1 MVYTLTLNPSLDYV
15 MTVKNLSHG
24 NVNRSTAEEL
34 YYGGKGINVSAVLKR
49 LCVESTALGFAGGM
63 TGEMLCE
70 IMRSDGI
77 CNDFISLS
85 GGNTRINVKLKSD
98 NETEIN
104 AVGPQISDRELNQLF
119 EKLEQIK
126 SGDTL
131 VLAGSVPQSL
141 PDDIYAQI
149 LSRLCGKD
157 ICFAVDTTGNQ
168 LISSLKYKPFLIKP
182 NKLELGEIFSKE
194 LTNTNEIIKYG
205 KELQSMGAQNVLISC
220 GGDGSVL
227 IAQNDEVY
235 TAKAIKGNVISTV
248 GCGDSMVAGFI
259 AGKIRGY
266 SLLKSFR
273 LSVTCAS
280 ATAFSEHLACAD
292 KINEMLS
299 LIPLTQ
305 ICNIG

>member
-15 MTVKNLSHG
+15 MTVENL
-24 NVNRSTAEEL
+24 NTDKINRSSAEEL
-34 YYGGKGINVSAVLKR
+34 YYGGKGINVSAVLNR
-49 LCVESTALGFAGGM
+49 IGVEATALGFAGGM
-63 TGEMLCE
+63 TGKMLCE
-70 IMRSDGI
+70 IMRRDGI

-104 AVGPQISDRELNQLF
+104 AVGPQISDEELKQLF

-126 SGDTL
+126 NGDTL
-131 VLAGSVPQSL
+131 VLAGSVPKSL

-149 LSRLCGKD
+149 MKRLSGKN

-168 LISSLKYKPFLIKP
+168 LVSTLKYKPLLIKP
-182 NKLELGEIFSKE
+182 NKLELGEIFGKE
-194 LTNTNEIIKYG
+194 LTNTDEIVKYG
-205 KELQSMGAQNVLISC
+205 KELQSMGAQNVIVSC

-235 TAKAIKGNVISTV
+235 TAKALNGNVISTV

-259 AGKIRGY
+259 AGMIRGY
-266 SLLKSFR
+266 SLLKSFQ
-273 LSVTCAS
+273 LSVACAS
-280 ATAFSEHLACAD
+280 ATAFSEHLATTD
-292 KINEMLS
+292 KINELS
-299 LIPLTQ
+299 ALLFEA
-305 ICNIG
+305 

>member
-24 NVNRSTAEEL
+24 NVNRSTAEKL

-49 LCVESTALGFAGGM
+49 LGVESTALGFVGGM
-63 TGEMLCE
+63 TGEILCK
-70 IMRSDGI
+70 IMRRDGI

-85 GGNTRINVKLKSD
+85 SGNTRINVKLKYD

-104 AVGPQISDRELNQLF
+104 AIGPQTSDEELNQLF

-149 LSRLCGKD
+149 LARLSGKD

-168 LISSLKYKPFLIKP
+168 LVSSLKYKPFLIKP
-182 NKLELGEIFSKE
+182 NKLELSEIFGKE
-194 LTNTNEIIKYG
+194 LTNTDEIIKYG
-205 KELQSMGAQNVLISC
+205 KELQSMGAQNVMISC
-220 GGDGSVL
+220 GGDGAVL

-235 TAKAIKGNVISTV
+235 TAKALKGNVISTV

-259 AGKIRGY
+259 AGMIRGY
-266 SLLKSFR
+266 SLLKSFQ
-273 LSVTCAS
+273 LSVACAS
-280 ATAFSEHLACAD
+280 ATAFSEHLATTD
-292 KINEMLS
+292 KINELS
-299 LIPLTQ
+299 ALLFEA
-305 ICNIG
+305 

>member
-15 MTVKNLSHG
+15 MTVENLNSDKI
-24 NVNRSTAEEL
+24 NRSSAEEL

-49 LCVESTALGFAGGM
+49 LGVESTALGFAGGM
-63 TGEMLCE
+63 TGKMLCE
-70 IMRSDGI
+70 IMRRDGI

-104 AVGPQISDRELNQLF
+104 AVGPQISDEELKQLF

-126 SGDTL
+126 NGDTL
-131 VLAGSVPQSL
+131 VLAGSVPKSL

-149 LSRLCGKD
+149 MERLSGKN

-168 LISSLKYKPFLIKP
+168 LVSSLKYKPFLIKP
-182 NKLELGEIFSKE
+182 NKLELGELFGKE
-194 LTNTNEIIKYG
+194 LTNTDEIVKYG
-205 KELQSMGAQNVLISC
+205 KELQSMGAQNVIVSC
-220 GGDGSVL
+220 GGDGAVL
-227 IAQNDEVY
+227 IAQNGEVY
-235 TAKAIKGNVISTV
+235 TANALKGNVISTV

-259 AGKIRGY
+259 AGKTRGY
-266 SLLKSFR
+266 SLLKSFQ

-280 ATAFSEHLACAD
+280 ATAFSQHLASTD
-292 KINEMLS
+292 KINELSS
-299 LIPLTQ
+299 LIFEA
-305 ICNIG
+305 

>member
-15 MTVKNLSHG
+15 MTVENLNSDKI
-24 NVNRSTAEEL
+24 NRSSAEEL
-34 YYGGKGINVSAVLKR
+34 YYGGKGINVSAVLTR
-49 LCVESTALGFAGGM
+49 LGVETTALGFAGGM
-63 TGEMLCE
+63 TGKMLCE
-70 IMRSDGI
+70 IMRRDGI
-77 CNDFISLS
+77 CNNFISLS

-104 AVGPQISDRELNQLF
+104 AVGPQISDEELNQLF
-119 EKLEQIK
+119 EKLEQIQN
-126 SGDTL
+126 GDTL

-149 LSRLCGKD
+149 MSHLCGKD

-168 LISSLKYKPFLIKP
+168 LVSSLKYKPFLIKP
-182 NKLELGEIFSKE
+182 NNLELGEIFGKK
-194 LTNTNEIIKYG
+194 LTNTDEIIKYG
-205 KELQSMGAQNVLISC
+205 KKLQSMGAQNVIVSC
-220 GGDGSVL
+220 GGDGAVL
-227 IAQNDEVY
+227 ITQNEGVY
-235 TAKAIKGNVISTV
+235 TAKAVKGKVISTV
-248 GCGDSMVAGFI
+248 GCGDSTVAGFI

-266 SLLKSFR
+266 SLLKSFQ
-273 LSVTCAS
+273 LSVACGA
-280 ATAFSEHLACAD
+280 ATAFSEHLATTD

>member
-34 YYGGKGINVSAVLKR
+34 YYGGKGINVSAVLNR
-49 LCVESTALGFAGGM
+49 LGIESTALGFAGGM

-70 IMRSDGI
+70 IMRRDGI
-77 CNDFISLS
+77 CNYFISLS

-98 NETEIN
+98 SETEIN
-104 AVGPQISDRELNQLF
+104 AIGPQISDGELNQLF
-119 EKLEQIK
+119 KKLEQIK

-131 VLAGSVPQSL
+131 VLSGSVPKSL

-149 LSRLCGKD
+149 MESLSGKS

-168 LISSLKYKPFLIKP
+168 LVSSLKYKPFLIKP
-182 NKLELGEIFSKE
+182 NNYELGEIFGKE
-194 LTNTNEIIKYG
+194 LTNTDEIVKCG
-205 KELQSMGAQNVLISC
+205 KELQSMGAQNVIISC
-220 GGDGSVL
+220 GGDGAVL

-259 AGKIRGY
+259 AGKMRGY
-266 SLLKSFR
+266 SLLKSFQ
-273 LSVTCAS
+273 LSVACAS
-280 ATAFSEHLACAD
+280 ATAFSEHLAPAD
-292 KINEMLS
+292 RINEMLS
-299 LIPLTQ
+299 SIPLTQ

>member
-15 MTVKNLSHG
+15 MTVKKFNHG

-49 LCVESTALGFAGGM
+49 LGVEATALGFAGGM
-63 TGEMLCE
+63 TGEVLCE
-70 IMRSDGI
+70 IMRRDGI
-77 CNDFISLS
+77 RNDFISLS
-85 GGNTRINVKLKSD
+85 GGNTRINVQLKSD
-98 NETEIN
+98 SETEIN
-104 AVGPQISDRELNQLF
+104 AIGPQISDEEINQLF
-119 EKLEQIK
+119 EKLGQIQ

-149 LSRLCGKD
+149 MARLHGKG

-168 LISSLKYKPFLIKP
+168 LVSALKYKPFLIKP
-182 NKLELGEIFSKE
+182 NKLELGEIFGKE
-194 LTNTNEIIKYG
+194 LTNTDEIIKYG
-205 KELQSMGAQNVLISC
+205 KELQRMGAQNVIISC

-235 TAKAIKGNVISTV
+235 TAKALKGNVISTV

-259 AGKIRGY
+259 AGKMRGY
-266 SLLKSFR
+266 SLLQSFQ
-273 LSVTCAS
+273 LSVACGA
-280 ATAFSEHLACAD
+280 ATAFSKHLAPAD